1 MKALYLTVALLFL
14 CVTAAWGQSDTIKKL
29 ANYSG
34 PAADYEK
41 MLHEGAKKEGKVVWY
56 TSLGGKSWKTIK
68 AEFAKKYP
76 DVKIEVYRAG
86 SKDISS
92 KAFAESKAGKHL
104 ADATETT
111 PGIMQLFREAKI
123 IMPYTSPEH
132 KRWPDEHQIKAKS
145 GGVWWVTDR
154 ESFIGLG
161 YNTKKLSKEQAPKSF
176 DDLLNPALKGKI
188 VMSILSTGD
197 RMLGTM
203 LKVKGPEYAEKLK
216 KQEIKL
222 AKISG
227 TATRDLIISG
237 EFLASPS
244 VFRNHALVK
253 INEGAPLGW
262 NPLDEVPTN
271 AGGSSLF
278 ANAPHP
284 HAALLLIN
292 FVLTEGQTIL
302 QKFYYG
308 MAWKDYPFKRVY
320 PERGLSASQYNR
332 SLKKWN
338 RLLRSIGRSRG

>member
-1 MKALYLTVALLFL
+1 MKALYLIVAFLFL
-14 CVTAAWGQSDTIKKL
+14 TVSAAWGQSDVLKKL

-34 PAADYEK
+34 PADNYEK

-56 TSLGGKSWKTIK
+56 TSLGGKSWKTIR
-68 AEFAKKYP
+68 AGFAKKYP

-92 KAFAESKAGKHL
+92 KVFAEAKAGKHL
-104 ADATETT
+104 ADTTETT

-123 IMPYTSPEH
+123 TLPYTSPEH

-161 YNTKKLSKEQAPKSF
+161 YNTKKLSKDQAPKSF

-197 RMLGTM
+197 RMIGTM
-203 LKVKGPEYAEKLK
+203 LKVKGREYVEKLK
-216 KQEIKL
+216 AQEIKL

-253 INEGAPLGW
+253 IHEGAPLGW
-262 NPLDEVPTN
+262 NALDEVPTN

-278 ANAPHP
+278 RNAPHP

-292 FVLTEGQTIL
+292 FVLTDGQKIL
-302 QKFYYG
+302 QKFHYG
-308 MAWKDYPFKRVY
+308 MAWRDYPFPRVY
-320 PERGLSASQYNR
+320 PERGLTAAQYNR
-332 SLKKWN
+332 KLKEWN
-338 RLLRSIGRSRG
+338 KLLRSIGRRG

>member
-1 MKALYLTVALLFL
+1 MKALYLIVALLFL
-14 CVTAAWGQSDTIKKL
+14 TVSAAWGQSDALKKL
-29 ANYSG
+29 ANYGG
-34 PAADYEK
+34 PADNYEK

-56 TSLGGKSWKTIK
+56 TSLGGKSWKTIR
-68 AEFAKKYP
+68 AGFAKKYP

-92 KAFAESKAGKHL
+92 KVFAEAKAGKHL

-111 PGIMQLFREAKI
+111 PGIMQLFREANI
-123 IMPYTSPEH
+123 TMPYTSPEH

-161 YNTKKLSKEQAPKSF
+161 YNTNKLTKEQAPKSF

-197 RMLGTM
+197 RMIGTM
-203 LKVKGPEYAEKLK
+203 LKVKGREYVEKLK
-216 KQEIKL
+216 AQEIKL

-253 INEGAPLGW
+253 IHEGAPLGW
-262 NPLDEVPTN
+262 NALDEVPTN

-278 ANAPHP
+278 RNAPHP

-292 FVLTEGQTIL
+292 FVLTDGQKIL
-302 QKFYYG
+302 QKFHYG
-308 MAWKDYPFKRVY
+308 MAWRDYPFPRVY
-320 PERGLSASQYNR
+320 PERGLTAAQYNR
-332 SLKKWN
+332 KLKEWN
-338 RLLRSIGRSRG
+338 KLLRSIGRRG